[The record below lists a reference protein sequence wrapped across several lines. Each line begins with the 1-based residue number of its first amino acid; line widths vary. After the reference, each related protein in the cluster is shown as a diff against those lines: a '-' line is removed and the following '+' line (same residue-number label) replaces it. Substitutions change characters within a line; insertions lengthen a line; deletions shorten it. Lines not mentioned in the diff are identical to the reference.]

1 MKFKIIDRENWYRK
15 EYFEHYLQ
23 QQTTFSM
30 TNDININILLKNI
43 KKKKYKLYPAFIY
56 MVTKTVNSH
65 REFRTYF
72 NSEGKLGYWEEMIP
86 SYTIFDNESLMFSSI
101 WTQNSS
107 SFAEFYDTY
116 QDDVKKYNSLGQ
128 LFPKPPVPANNFPI
142 SMLPWTSFTGFNLNI
157 NNGGD
162 FLLPIITAG
171 KYSKAENGIFLPV
184 SIQLHHA
191 VCDGYHASV
200 FMNNL
205 QKLADESE
213 DWV

>member
-1 MKFKIIDRENWYRK
+1 MKFKFIDRENWYRK

-30 TNDININILLKNI
+30 TNDINISILLKNI

-65 REFRTYF
+65 REFRTCF

-86 SYTIFDNESLMFSSI
+86 SYTIFDNESSMFSSI

-107 SFAEFYDTY
+107 SFAEFYDMY
-116 QDDVKKYNSLGQ
+116 QDDVKKYNSSRN
-128 LFPKPPVPANNFPI
+128 LFPKLPIPANNFPI
-142 SMLPWTSFTGFNLNI
+142 SMLPWSSFTGFNLNI

-171 KYSKAENGIFLPV
+171 KYSKKENGIFLPI

-213 DWV
+213 DWL

>member
-1 MKFKIIDRENWYRK
+1 MKFKFIDRENWYRR

-30 TNDININILLKNI
+30 TNDINISILLKNI
-43 KKKKYKLYPAFIY
+43 KQKKYKLYPAFIY

-65 REFRTYF
+65 REFRTCF

-86 SYTIFDNESLMFSSI
+86 SYTIFDNESSMFSSI

-107 SFAEFYDTY
+107 SFAEFYDMY
-116 QDDVKKYNSLGQ
+116 QDDVKKYNSLGK
-128 LFPKPPVPANNFPI
+128 LFPKPTIPANNFPI
-142 SMLPWTSFTGFNLNI
+142 SMLPWSSFTGFNLNI

-171 KYSKAENGIFLPV
+171 KYSKKENGIFLPI

-200 FMNNL
+200 FINNL

-213 DWV
+213 DWL

>member
-1 MKFKIIDRENWYRK
+1 MKFKFIDRENWYRK

-30 TNDININILLKNI
+30 TNDINISILLKNI

-65 REFRTYF
+65 REFRTCF

-86 SYTIFDNESLMFSSI
+86 SYTIFDNESSMFSSI

-107 SFAEFYDTY
+107 SFAEFYDMY
-116 QDDVKKYNSLGQ
+116 QDDVKKYNSLGK
-128 LFPKPPVPANNFPI
+128 LFPKPPIPLNNFPI
-142 SMLPWTSFTGFNLNI
+142 SMLPWSSFTGFNLNI

-171 KYSKAENGIFLPV
+171 KYSKKENGIFLPI

-200 FMNNL
+200 FINNL

-213 DWV
+213 DWL

>member
-1 MKFKIIDRENWYRK
+1 MKFKFIDRENWYRK

-30 TNDININILLKNI
+30 TNDINISILLKNI

-65 REFRTYF
+65 REFRTCF
-72 NSEGKLGYWEEMIP
+72 NSEGKLGYWEEMMP
-86 SYTIFDNESLMFSSI
+86 SYTIFDNESLMFFSI

-107 SFAEFYDTY
+107 SFAEFYDMY
-116 QDDVKKYNSLGQ
+116 QNDVKEYNSLGK
-128 LFPKPPVPANNFPI
+128 LFPKPLIPANNFPI
-142 SMLPWTSFTGFNLNI
+142 SMLPWSSFTGFNLNI

-171 KYSKAENGIFLPV
+171 KYSKKENRIFLPI

-213 DWV
+213 DWL

>member
-1 MKFKIIDRENWYRK
+1 MKFKFIDRENWYRK

-30 TNDININILLKNI
+30 TNNINISILLKNI

-65 REFRTYF
+65 REFRTCF
-72 NSEGKLGYWEEMIP
+72 NSEGELGYWEEMIP

-107 SFAEFYDTY
+107 SFAEFYDMY
-116 QDDVKKYNSLGQ
+116 QDDVEKYNSLGN
-128 LFPKPPVPANNFPI
+128 LFPKLPIPVNNFPI
-142 SMLPWTSFTGFNLNI
+142 SMLPWSSFTGFNLNI

-171 KYSKAENGIFLPV
+171 KYSKKENEIFFPI

-205 QKLADESE
+205 QKLADKSE
-213 DWV
+213 DWL

>member
-1 MKFKIIDRENWYRK
+1 MKFKFIDRENWYRR

-30 TNDININILLKNI
+30 TNDINISILLKNI
-43 KKKKYKLYPAFIY
+43 KQKKYKLYPAFIY

-65 REFRTYF
+65 REFRTCF
-72 NSEGKLGYWEEMIP
+72 NSEGELGYWEEMMP

-107 SFAEFYDTY
+107 SFAEFYDMY
-116 QDDVKKYNSLGQ
+116 QDDVKKYNSLGK
-128 LFPKPPVPANNFPI
+128 LFPNPTIPANNFPI
-142 SMLPWTSFTGFNLNI
+142 SMLPWSSFTGFNLNI

-171 KYSKAENGIFLPV
+171 KYSKKENGIFLPI

-200 FMNNL
+200 FVNNL
-205 QKLADESE
+205 QNIADESE
-213 DWV
+213 DWL